1 MLFERQKYSKLCC
14 YTLLY
19 CENCIFLSIFYS
31 SKSSEYSDYSDYSDY
46 SSIQSI
52 QTTQIIQITQIIRVF
67 RVFRVFRLFE
77 YSEYSE
83 YSDYSDKNLKN
94 SKESRNRL
102 LLLPR
107 LLGKYDGFQVLSL
120 SPGGIFCRSYDFFL
134 CQLPWGGGDVAQV
147 ELILAIILLRDAV
160 LFWQYRFW

>member
-1 MLFERQKYSKLCC
+1 MYFFKYFLFFKIL
-14 YTLLY
+14 
-19 CENCIFLSIFYS
+19 
-31 SKSSEYSDYSDYSDY
+31 
-46 SSIQSI
+46 
-52 QTTQIIQITQIIRVF
+52 RVL
-67 RVFRVFRLFE
+67 RLFRLLRVFE

-83 YSDYSDKNLKN
+83 YSDYSDYSSIQSIRLLRVFRVFDYSEYSEYSDYSDKKLKN

-107 LLGKYDGFQVLSL
+107 LLGKYDGFQALSL

-160 LFWQYRFW
+160 LFLQYRFW

>member
-1 MLFERQKYSKLCC
+1 MYFFKYFLFFKILR
-14 YTLLY
+14 LLRLFRLLRVFEY
-19 CENCIFLSIFYS
+19 
-31 SKSSEYSDYSDYSDY
+31 SEYS
-46 SSIQSI
+46 
-52 QTTQIIQITQIIRVF
+52 ITQIIRVF
-67 RVFRVFRLFE
+67 RVFDYSE

-83 YSDYSDKNLKN
+83 YSDYSDYSDKNLKN

-107 LLGKYDGFQVLSL
+107 LLGKYDGFQALSL